1 MHTYLSLLHPQRRQ
15 PALLFRGTWHPKTT
29 LCGTQAAR
37 ERFNEFLHMAS
48 MPADDADVERL
59 RRESREAAAKD
70 GLKGGDADLPD
81 KFYKLPRIR
90 FLLLLCKELLR
101 INRFII
107 TFGEDRF
114 TAVDVQRSG
123 KINIVA
129 VRSFVKSMSPSA
141 TDSQVGCMTAWVL
154 LRDSICHYSSTNV

>member
-1 MHTYLSLLHPQRRQ
+1 M
-15 PALLFRGTWHPKTT
+15 
-29 LCGTQAAR
+29 AA
-37 ERFNEFLHMAS
+37 
-48 MPADDADVERL
+48 MPADDADIERL
-59 RRESREAAAKD
+59 RRERREAAAKD
-70 GLKGGDADLPD
+70 GLKGGEDLPD

-141 TDSQVGCMTAWVL
+141 TDSQVGCLTAWVL
-154 LRDSICHYSSTNV
+154 LSDSSRHYCSTNVRQLEHDVTIQT